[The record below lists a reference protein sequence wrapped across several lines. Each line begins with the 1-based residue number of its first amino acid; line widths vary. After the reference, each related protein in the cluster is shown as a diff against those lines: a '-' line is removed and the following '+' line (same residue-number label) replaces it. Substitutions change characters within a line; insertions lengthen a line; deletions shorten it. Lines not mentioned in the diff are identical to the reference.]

1 MRGSRPSKDFV
12 NRAELVARLA
22 LAMPQLS
29 LRDVEL
35 AVRILLAHLTEAL
48 TSRQRI
54 ELRGFGSFSLHYQAP
69 RAGRNPRTGR
79 PVSVPGRYV
88 PHFKPGKALRE
99 QVNRS
104 HTAPA
109 VRQTGSSERYA
120 AHSKNGTGARDISA

>member
-1 MRGSRPSKDFV
+1 MTGARRGKDFV
-12 NRAELVARLA
+12 NRSELVGRLA
-22 LAMPQLS
+22 LATPQLS
-29 LRDVEL
+29 LRELDL
-35 AVRILLAHLTEAL
+35 AVKTVLAHLSEAL
-48 TSRQRI
+48 ASGQRI

-69 RAGRNPRTGR
+69 RVGRNPRTGR
-79 PVSVPGRYV
+79 PVSVPGRYI